1 MGEPNFFGD
10 KESSIHMDGTR
21 NEMDGF
27 LNDMSESS
35 ISMNPFPIIPHSSN
49 GPKSKMSMS
58 QTSSARK
65 GTKGKKGG
73 PASVAEGSIKSSAKG
88 TKKKKKSSQKD
99 DKSDGDTSR
108 TLVLPSPVEVQE
120 EIKVEEPVIPERP
133 RKQFIQPEKITLMD
147 EGVDL
152 LRK

>member
-1 MGEPNFFGD
+1 MNEDCLNISVDNVHQMNNNLGGGGMGEPNFFGD

-88 TKKKKKSSQKD
+88 TKKKKKSS
-99 DKSDGDTSR
+99 
-108 TLVLPSPVEVQE
+108 
-120 EIKVEEPVIPERP
+120 
-133 RKQFIQPEKITLMD
+133 
-147 EGVDL
+147 
-152 LRK
+152 